1 LAACLPAPPPP
12 PPPPT
17 TTAALPPLATQS
29 CLSQPPTSAAQYQQL
44 FDLRNT
50 IWDAADS
57 TATISRPGRS
67 TVWLFGDTYAGR
79 VMPDGSLGTGW
90 KFVNNSA
97 LTESGSCLTPHF
109 GSTAPDPLF
118 PSPGAGSWY
127 WPGSG
132 IVNADGTMQV
142 VLVKTGPAGTNS
154 FQPLGVAVAT
164 VGTDLSVQSP
174 PTSMD
179 SRLQGPHGL
188 VPYGGSVTT
197 DGTYAYL
204 YGFAV
209 PSFLQPEEYV
219 ARVHLS
225 EGLTG
230 TWEYA
235 GCETNPVHPGDVC
248 DRRWSTD
255 PGDAWPMTIADSG
268 DHPGD
273 PEYSIPVAAFHV
285 TAYQG
290 GYLAVAKGWDIPT
303 GIAAY
308 DKVYAWSS
316 PDPAGPWTRVGVI
329 DDTTLPSPNP
339 GNESSYGAR
348 LIDTPNAGWLLTWN
362 VNADESDVFANVH
375 HYGPRFGVP
384 SNLP

>member
-118 PSPGAGSWY
+118 PRPGAGSWY

-132 IVNADGTMQV
+132 VVNADGTMQV
-142 VLVKTGPAGTNS
+142 ILVETGPAGTDS

-164 VGTDLSVQSP
+164 VGTDMSIQSVSTIPIDQL
-174 PTSMD
+174 
-179 SRLQGPHGL
+179 RGPNGL

-230 TWEYA
+230 TWEYS
-235 GCETNPVHPGDVC
+235 GCSAPVGDDQCPTRVWSAHPL
-248 DRRWSTD
+248 
-255 PGDAWPMTIADSG
+255 DARPMTITDSAAHPAD
-268 DHPGD
+268 PM
-273 PEYSIPVAAFHV
+273 YNIPMAAFHV
-285 TAYQG
+285 TAYNG
-290 GYLAVAKGWDIPT
+290 GYLAVAKGWDIQTT
-303 GIAAY
+303 GHPEFDMI
-308 DKVYAWSS
+308 YAWTS
-316 PDPAGPWTRVGVI
+316 PTADGPWTAQGVI
-329 DDTTLPSPNP
+329 KGATLPSPNP

-384 SNLP
+384 STLP